1 MVRFVLAAILL
12 VANGSVYAAPRPVS
26 DAEKAAC
33 EAVADHLARGPVAIL
48 ERLATSSPLLA
59 NGKTAAL
66 AEIEARIGPRDDARW
81 ELRTASEDFA
91 THGAVFRVIFPSGVD
106 DIITFDLKAERGAWR
121 IQTIRTLAE
130 APPSR
135 EKRALLPVATA
146 ILVIVVTRKKRSK
159 PLIAIAAGAVLA
171 LAAAAFVLTRP
182 KSTQTSAAINVPAAA
197 DVGDSFV
204 QLLPLRRA
212 LAAGQPLPV
221 IGQFTGDLRDVALM
235 WKAQREIGH
244 ASPDKLE
251 QDLYGVSGTDA
262 PLVALLRARVAAAD
276 GRDNDATKQYAILRN
291 VEPKSDA
298 LWFEEETSS
307 PQDAAI
313 EIVRHAIE
321 LKSRDADA
329 YYMFCI
335 HQLINDRQPQALAS
349 LQNAMIM
356 KPASRATIVSSGIL
370 TILEKAA
377 SVIDVSAPDEPRRID
392 QALSTD
398 PMRVPAE
405 TRASASGM
413 FLRLA
418 IGGGR
423 LDIACGTPLAPK
435 GTAIVTGAEM
445 ERIEA
450 DDALR
455 RVEKANDPKMI
466 EDAIDVLEGQNRWG
480 DILRLTEST
489 WNATPEL
496 LLARIR
502 ALVRTKSKAEAKALG
517 ASTSAKEIVEQM
529 KNPTAVARLA
539 ELLAEAGA
547 YDDALA
553 AYRKLQEKK
562 DTPRIARRITQIGLR
577 RTLDMSTETAHT
589 AHFEIHSMPDVPTD
603 IPARI
608 GQTLESELQRLM
620 ARFKLTHF
628 RTVRVNVLKWNDF
641 RWSVTGS
648 RYVVG
653 FYDGDLTIPWG
664 TLGFGLSSNSVTT
677 HELTHAVIAQMTND
691 NAPRWFH
698 EGLAQRM
705 EPPSDEPKPEKTQL
719 CALALLEPMLES
731 SADIADIESAY
742 AQSEAVIRF
751 LEAKYGEQ
759 SINKL
764 MAAYRAGTSDADA
777 LQALSGKSIPD
788 LDRDFRKWAAR

>member
-1 MVRFVLAAILL
+1 MFRYVIAAILV
-12 VANGSVYAAPRPVS
+12 VANCALHAAPRPVS

-33 EAVADHLARGPVAIL
+33 EAVADHLVRGPVAIL
-48 ERLATSSPLLA
+48 ERLATTSPLLA

-66 AEIEARIGPRDDARW
+66 AEIEARIGPREDARW

-91 THGAVFRVIFPSGVD
+91 TRGAVFRVIFPSGAD
-106 DIITFDLKAERGAWR
+106 DIITFELKAEGGAWR
-121 IQTIRTLAE
+121 IQSIRTLAE
-130 APPSR
+130 AAPAR
-135 EKRALLPVATA
+135 EKQVLLPIATA
-146 ILVIVVTRKKRSK
+146 ILVIVVTRRKRSRSMM
-159 PLIAIAAGAVLA
+159 IAIAAGVVVA
-171 LAAAAFVLTRP
+171 LAGAAFVLTRP
-182 KSTQTSAAINVPAAA
+182 KAKQAAA
-197 DVGDSFV
+197 EGASAGTTGSLAE
-204 QLLPLRRA
+204 LLPVRRA
-212 LAAGQPLPV
+212 LASGQPLPG
-221 IGQFTGDLRDVALM
+221 IGHFTGELRDVALM
-235 WKAQREIGH
+235 WKAQRETGRT
-244 ASPDKLE
+244 SSDKLE
-251 QDLYGVSGTDA
+251 QDLYAVARTDA
-262 PLVALLRARVAAAD
+262 PLLALLRARVAAAD
-276 GRDNDATKQYAILRN
+276 GRDNEATKQYAILRN
-291 VEPKSDA
+291 LEPKHDG
-298 LWFEEETSS
+298 LWFEEERAS

-313 EIVRHAIE
+313 EIVRHALE
-321 LKSRDADA
+321 LKSRDADV

-356 KPASRATIVSSGIL
+356 KPASRETIVSSGIL

-377 SVIDVSAPDEPRRID
+377 AVIDVSAPDEPRRVD
-392 QALSTD
+392 PALSTN
-398 PMRVPAE
+398 PMRIPSGMQA
-405 TRASASGM
+405 TASGM
-413 FLRLA
+413 FLRLTA
-418 IGGGR
+418 GGGR
-423 LDIACGTPLAPK
+423 LDIACGTPLAPP
-435 GTAIVTGAEM
+435 GTTVLSGEEM
-445 ERIEA
+445 ERVEA

-455 RVEKANDPKMI
+455 RVEKASDPKML
-466 EDAIDVLEGQNRWG
+466 EDAIDVLEAQNRWG
-480 DILRLTEST
+480 DILRLTENAA
-489 WNATPEL
+489 NATPDL

-517 ASTSAKEIVEQM
+517 TSAAGREIVEQM
-529 KNPTAVARLA
+529 KNPAAVARLA

-553 AYRKLQEKK
+553 AYRKLQDRK
-562 DTPRIARRITQIGLR
+562 DSPRIARRITQVGLR

-608 GQTLESELQRLM
+608 GQQLESELQRLM
-620 ARFKLTHF
+620 ARFRLAHF

-641 RWSVTGS
+641 RWQVTGS

-698 EGLAQRM
+698 EGVAQRM
-705 EPPSDEPKPEKTQL
+705 EPPSDEPPPEKTQL

-742 AQSEAVIRF
+742 AQSEAVVRF
-751 LEAKYGEQ
+751 LEARYGEQ
-759 SINKL
+759 SLNKL

-777 LQALSGKSIPD
+777 LRTLSGKSIPD
-788 LDRDFRKWAAR
+788 LDRDFRKWMAAR